1 MIPLVGYAN
10 KLTVRPNETIDFKV
24 SSSSTLPFHASLVKI
39 ICSDPNPNGPGQKF
53 VKIKSKIEKEYP
65 SSLKTVKLGSY
76 AKIKKN
82 KIIRNLKDF
91 TFSANIWSTTPSK
104 NNQGIISFYDQEE
117 KIGLTLGIFDGCIG
131 LIIGE
136 KNTRPFIFSTK
147 NKIKIKEWYKVWIS
161 YHYITATIQ

>member
-24 SSSSTLPFHASLVKI
+24 SSASTLPFHASLVKI

-65 SSLKTVKLGSY
+65 SSLKTVKIGSY

-82 KIIRNLKDF
+82 KIIRNLKNF
-91 TFSANIWSTTPSK
+91 TFSANIWSTTPNK
-104 NNQGIISFYDQEE
+104 KDQGIISYFDQEE
-117 KIGLTLGIFDGCIG
+117 KIGLALGIFDGCLG
-131 LIIGE
+131 LLIGE
-136 KNTRPFIFSTK
+136 KNKKPF
-147 NKIKIKEWYKVWIS
+147 
-161 YHYITATIQ
+161 QL

>member
-10 KLTVRPNETIDFKV
+10 KLTVRPDETIDFKV
-24 SSSSTLPFHASLVKI
+24 SSSATKPFHASLVKI
-39 ICSDPNPNGPGQKF
+39 ICADPNPNGPGQKF

-117 KIGLTLGIFDGCIG
+117 KIGLALGIFDGCIG
-131 LIIGE
+131 LIIDE
-136 KNTRPFIFSTK
+136 KIQSRLFFQQKIKLKLKSGIRCGFPFITTPLQF
-147 NKIKIKEWYKVWIS
+147 N
-161 YHYITATIQ
+161 